1 MPELET
7 ADSGTQIDMESAVD
21 RLGAELFP
29 EAETPDLDEPN
40 ERPGIAASEP
50 TLPEL
55 TDTTAP
61 SVTPT
66 PPDVPVIKA
75 APKSWPQD
83 MHNHWGKMPKEAQ
96 DYWEKREKQMLD
108 GLEQYKGEAHFSKQF
123 KESLAPYRQTLQ
135 QLGVD
140 ELTAAK
146 SLFQADHLLRYSAPD
161 QKRAYFEQLAK
172 NYGIDLSQ
180 PVTPPQPVDPMVN
193 QLQQKFSAIEQ
204 QLAAR
209 QQADLDAAR
218 RTATSK
224 LDAFIADPAHSLFDD
239 CADDIARFFAQGL
252 SLQDAYDKAVWANPV
267 TREKQV
273 QSRLQTEAEKAKE
286 RARLDALPKKKA
298 AGVNVRQREMQRSPT
313 EPLGSMEDTM
323 RETLAKLK
331 AR

>member
-1 MPELET
+1 MPDVES
-7 ADSGTQIDMESAVD
+7 ADSGTQIDMDSAVE

-29 EAETPDLDEPN
+29 EADQPETPEEPS
-40 ERPGIAASEP
+40 ERPGIEAVEK

-55 TDTTAP
+55 TEKTAP
-61 SVTPT
+61 SQPPT
-66 PPDVPVIKA
+66 PEAPVTKA
-75 APKSWPQD
+75 APKSWPQE
-83 MHNHWGKMPKEAQ
+83 MHDHWSKMPKEAQ

-108 GLEQYKGEAHFSKQF
+108 GLEQYKGEATFSKQF

-146 SLFQADHLLRYSAPD
+146 ALFQADHLLRYSPPD
-161 QKRAYFEQLAK
+161 QKRAHFERLAQ

-180 PVTPPQPVDPMVN
+180 PAQALQQIDPIV
-193 QLQQKFSAIEQ
+193 QGLQQKLSSIEQ
-204 QLAAR
+204 QMTAR
-209 QQADLDAAR
+209 QQMELNAAR
-218 RTATSK
+218 ATVTK
-224 LDAFIADPAHSLFDD
+224 ELDAFIADPAHNLFDD
-239 CADDIARFFAQGL
+239 CADDIARFVSQGL